1 MNYIK
6 EGEFNAQK
14 EEAEKAAAAIAAA
27 AKKASKETKGALSSH
42 SSSGSLSSRRRR
54 GSPVEEEQT
63 ERDDWGE
70 DAVQKKGSDRSSDR
84 GSERGS
90 ERGNERGAGESA
102 TLPKIKEEEGGDAE
116 DTESS
121 SSAGYDEL
129 WCTHCM
135 DDKGVTVCVFCGCKV
150 RILCLMIS

>member
-14 EEAEKAAAAIAAA
+14 EEAEKAAAATAAA
-27 AKKASKETKGALSSH
+27 AKKASKETKEALSSH

-70 DAVQKKGSDRSSDR
+70 DAVPKKGSDKNSDR

-90 ERGNERGAGESA
+90 ERGSVRGLSETSI
-102 TLPKIKEEEGGDAE
+102 KVKEESDGDDA
-116 DTESS
+116 ESS
-121 SSAGYDEL
+121 SSVGYDEL

-135 DDKGVTVCVFCGCKV
+135 DDKGVTICVFCGCKV
-150 RILCLMIS
+150 RLLLHVEVTCI